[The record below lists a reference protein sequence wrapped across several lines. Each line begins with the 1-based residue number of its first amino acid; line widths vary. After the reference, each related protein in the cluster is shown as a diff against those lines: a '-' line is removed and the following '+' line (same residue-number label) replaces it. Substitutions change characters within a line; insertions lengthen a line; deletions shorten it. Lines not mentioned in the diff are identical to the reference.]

1 MKKLPVFL
9 DKLSDFFAHR
19 KGLLIMIGL
28 VLIFAN
34 LIVSILSNGWL
45 AQKNL
50 LLQIGIIISLIG
62 ILLSWAL

>member
-1 MKKLPVFL
+1 MKNLPVFL
-9 DKLSDFFAHR
+9 EKLSDFFAHR

-28 VLIFAN
+28 VLIIAN
-34 LIVSILSNGWL
+34 LIISILFNGWF